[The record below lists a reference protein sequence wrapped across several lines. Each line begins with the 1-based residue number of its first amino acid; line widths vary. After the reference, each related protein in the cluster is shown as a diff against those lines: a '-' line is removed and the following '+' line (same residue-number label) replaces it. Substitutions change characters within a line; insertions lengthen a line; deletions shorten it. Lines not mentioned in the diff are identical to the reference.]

1 MKFSKE
7 EKRLIRENIKLLVKD
22 MRELWEIFPYEK
34 IKIPV
39 GIYIDGYSPDWDLVI
54 DKSKI
59 ELVCDDGYI
68 KSNSTSLERVPGIGD
83 VYVYGKDEYLAHHQF
98 IKKYDEIREELK
110 HIVEKR
116 AQTRKDSLEMLN
128 AYNKKYKKQDI
139 VEVSVP
145 ESKNPDLIEIKNE
158 DGKNVGIIDFGD
170 KSIKII
176 TSGDIVLVNKE
187 KETAKHK
194 RM

>member
-1 MKFSKE
+1 M
-7 EKRLIRENIKLLVKD
+7 
-22 MRELWEIFPYEK
+22 
-34 IKIPV
+34 
-39 GIYIDGYSPDWDLVI
+39 
-54 DKSKI
+54 
-59 ELVCDDGYI
+59 
-68 KSNSTSLERVPGIGD
+68 
-83 VYVYGKDEYLAHHQF
+83 
-98 IKKYDEIREELK
+98 
-110 HIVEKR
+110 
-116 AQTRKDSLEMLN
+116 
-128 AYNKKYKKQDI
+128 
-139 VEVSVP
+139 P